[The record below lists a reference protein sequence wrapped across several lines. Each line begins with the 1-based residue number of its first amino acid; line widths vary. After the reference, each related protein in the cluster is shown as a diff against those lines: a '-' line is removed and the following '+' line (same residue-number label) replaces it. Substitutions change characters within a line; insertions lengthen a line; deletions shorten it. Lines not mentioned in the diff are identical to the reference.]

1 MFNKAKEPED
11 FQKLPSQIHL
21 EFLEALFQPE
31 DATYPWN
38 PATQESEEYFLQL
51 EEELALKDV
60 LADELAIRSQAF
72 YNQLDTLWTSF
83 TSCYKCSTESNIIA
97 KLQESLQSV
106 FAARVP
112 QEWLQAIAR
121 KASEV
126 VNSQDSMA
134 EQLVKCVQ
142 ALLPTLEEEDLFVL
156 ARPYAYAMRSN
167 EPQKTAQTVLESVR
181 EGEWA
186 NLSEIEQARIS
197 LAIASYAL
205 GKIKSFQ
212 TQA

>member
-1 MFNKAKEPED
+1 MFNKANEPED
-11 FQKLPSQIHL
+11 FQILPSQIRL
-21 EFLEALFQPE
+21 EFLEALLQPE
-31 DATYPWN
+31 DSTYPWN
-38 PATQESEEYFLQL
+38 PTAQESEEYFLQR
-51 EEELALKDV
+51 EEELALKDL

-72 YNQLDTLWTSF
+72 YNQLDTLWNSLASYYNCDT
-83 TSCYKCSTESNIIA
+83 KSNIVA

-112 QEWLQAIAR
+112 QEWLQAIAH
-121 KASEV
+121 KASEI
-126 VNSQDSMA
+126 VNSQHSMA

-142 ALLPTLEEEDLFVL
+142 GLLPTWGEEDLFVL

-167 EPQKTAQTVLESVR
+167 EPQKTAQTVLESVS

-197 LAIASYAL
+197 LAIAYYAL
-205 GKIKSFQ
+205 GEIKSFQ